1 MNIHKNAK
9 LTPKGREEMVKRM
22 QTQPASIVAAGFGVS
37 VRTARK
43 WARRYRLGG
52 LSALKD
58 ASSRP
63 LRCRSKLRLQEVQ
76 QILSLRQKRLTGD
89 MISHRLGLCRS
100 SVFRVLKRH
109 GLSRLRA
116 LNPKEPVVRYQWDKP
131 GQMLHIDIKKLGRID
146 GVGHRILGWA
156 AAKPRH
162 AGWEYLHVCVDNASR
177 MAFTAILPNEKK
189 ESAVLFLRQAIA
201 YYQRPGIRVERVLTD
216 NGACYQSFAWRD
228 ACAELGIK
236 HRRTR
241 PYRPQTNGKA
251 ERFIRT
257 AMNEW
262 AYARVYTHSHE
273 RTAALALW
281 INWYNSIRSLSALG
295 KISPAKWLSVNGNN
309 VLELN
314 S

>member
-1 MNIHKNAK
+1 
-9 LTPKGREEMVKRM
+9 
-22 QTQPASIVAAGFGVS
+22 
-37 VRTARK
+37 
-43 WARRYRLGG
+43 
-52 LSALKD
+52 
-58 ASSRP
+58 
-63 LRCRSKLRLQEVQ
+63 
-76 QILSLRQKRLTGD
+76 
-89 MISHRLGLCRS
+89 
-100 SVFRVLKRH
+100 
-109 GLSRLRA
+109 
-116 LNPKEPVVRYQWDKP
+116 
-131 GQMLHIDIKKLGRID
+131 
-146 GVGHRILGWA
+146 
-156 AAKPRH
+156 
-162 AGWEYLHVCVDNASR
+162 

-189 ESAVLFLRQAIA
+189 QSAVLFLRQAVA

-295 KISPAKWLSVNGNN
+295 RISPAKWLSVNGNN